1 MTGEARDIKM
11 DDNKEA
17 KVNKKM
23 KNFRN
28 YFKDMK
34 NELKKVVWP
43 DRAQLINN
51 TVTVLVFTLLTGM
64 LIWVADGLFSKLAS
78 WIYR

>member
-1 MTGEARDIKM
+1 M